1 MLVEMGWGRRGLGWR
16 LGGRQKWLLGGAFW
30 GVWNGGNGWQLVM
43 IMIMIVELNCS
54 YDGEDDADNEDEEE
68 GTEGDFISIYLFAK
82 ILRYYY

>member
-1 MLVEMGWGRRGLGWR
+1 
-16 LGGRQKWLLGGAFW
+16 
-30 GVWNGGNGWQLVM
+30 M